1 MFKKNIF
8 QPFESAYVKSAF
20 RELNKAMG
28 KDGYALLTERL
39 SPNVADALVSIGR
52 DYHNRMDIKFEVD
65 VEDNR
70 KLF

>member
-20 RELNKAMG
+20 RELNKAMR
-28 KDGYALLTERL
+28 KDGYVLLTERL
-39 SPNVADALVSIGR
+39 SPNVIDALVSIGR

>member
-20 RELNKAMG
+20 GELNKAMR
-28 KDGYALLTERL
+28 KDGYTLLTERL
-39 SPNVADALVSIGR
+39 SPNVVDALISIGR
-52 DYHNRMDIKFEVD
+52 DYHNRMDVKFEVD